1 MAIYALGEY
10 VPVIDPSA
18 FIHPEA
24 VVIGEVTI
32 GAESSV
38 WPGAVLRGDDGPI
51 AVGRRT
57 SVQDGVIVHTDPD
70 TPTVVGDECVIGHA
84 AHLEGCRIENGALIG
99 SGAIVLH
106 RAVVSTGAIVGANAV
121 VLNDMF
127 VPPGALAIGVPA
139 KIREGAADQ
148 ALITHGVQQYLGR
161 VARYRRE
168 MRRID

>member
-1 MAIYALGEY
+1 MAIYALGELE
-10 VPVIDPSA
+10 PVIDPTA

-32 GAESSV
+32 GAGSSV

-51 AVGRRT
+51 VVGQRS
-57 SVQDGVIVHTDPD
+57 SVQDGVIVHTDED
-70 TPTVVGDECVIGHA
+70 CPTTIGDDCVVGHA
-84 AHLEGCRIENGALIG
+84 AHLEGCRIEDGALIG

-106 RAVVSTGAIVGANAV
+106 RAVVSTGAIVGANAL

-127 VPPGALAIGVPA
+127 VPPRALAIGVPA

-148 ALITHGVQQYLGR
+148 ELINHGVQSYVNR
-161 VARYRRE
+161 TRRYQHE
-168 MRRID
+168 LRRID

>member
-24 VVIGEVTI
+24 VVIGEVEI

-38 WPGAVLRGDDGPI
+38 WPGAVIRGDDGPI
-51 AVGRRT
+51 VVGQATHPCRRDRAHR
-57 SVQDGVIVHTDPD
+57 SRHTDRRRRR
-70 TPTVVGDECVIGHA
+70 VRHRHA
-84 AHLEGCRIENGALIG
+84 AHLEGCRIENGKLIG

-148 ALITHGVQQYLGR
+148 GLITHGVQQYLGR
-161 VARYRRE
+161 VARYKRE

>member
-1 MAIYALGEY
+1 MAIYALGEL
-10 VPVIDPSA
+10 VPAIDPSA
-18 FIHPEA
+18 FIHPQA

-38 WPGAVLRGDDGPI
+38 WAGAVLRGDEGPI
-51 AVGRRT
+51 VVGSRS
-57 SVQDGVIVHTDPD
+57 SVQDGVIVHTDED
-70 TPTVVGDECVIGHA
+70 CPTTVGDDCVVGHA

-106 RAVVSTGAIVGANAV
+106 RAVVSSGAIVGANAV

-148 ALITHGVQQYLGR
+148 ALITHGVQSYVNR
-161 VARYRRE
+161 THRYQRE
-168 MRRID
+168 LRRID